1 MADRRRERDGPEGE
15 RGTRPGDPAAELEAA
30 LDELEVRFLLDP
42 ETTFE
47 TSIDPERGAEQ

>member
-1 MADRRRERDGPEGE
+1 MADRRRERDGPDGE

-42 ETTFE
+42 DTTFD
-47 TSIDPERGAEQ
+47 TSIDPEPGPEQ